1 MNFMKTT
8 SFQSCGFKKKTLITE
23 PVSYQSDWSIMGNRS
38 EKKVDKVE
46 ATSVVKLEKKY
57 LHDPRTYFV

>member
-8 SFQSCGFKKKTLITE
+8 SLQNCGFKKKTLIAE
-23 PVSYQSDWSIMGNRS
+23 LVSYQSDWSIMGNRS

-46 ATSVVKLEKKY
+46 ATSVVKLEKKISA
-57 LHDPRTYFV
+57 